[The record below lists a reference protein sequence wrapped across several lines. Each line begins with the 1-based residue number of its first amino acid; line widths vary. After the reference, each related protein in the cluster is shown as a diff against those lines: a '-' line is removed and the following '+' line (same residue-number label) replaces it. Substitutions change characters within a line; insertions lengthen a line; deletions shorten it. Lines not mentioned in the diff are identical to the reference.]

1 MKIVYVNTELLIPYE
16 NNPRF
21 NEKAVDHVAKSIKD
35 FGFRVPITINK
46 ENVVITGHTR
56 LLAAKKLGM
65 REVPVIAIE
74 DLTDDQIRAYR
85 LVDNKVAEIATWN
98 YELLEK
104 ELEEIDL
111 NLDEFNFEIPGADSR
126 LKDDDYK
133 IKLPKTPKSK
143 LGDIYKLGNH
153 YLMCGDSTKKED
165 IEKLVSGT
173 VIDALITDPPY
184 NVDYK
189 KSQLGP
195 LANDNLTDEGYFN
208 LLSQSFAAASHV
220 MKKGAPFYIWHADS
234 ENIIVKKAC
243 ESTDWTIRQS
253 LIWVKSNFVIGRQ
266 DYQWQHEACFYG
278 WKNGAKHY
286 FINDRTFSTVNY
298 DEVKSLTA
306 SQAKK
311 ILLEYLENKPGTVL
325 EENKPLKNDNHPTMK
340 PIKLMG
346 RQINNSTKQGESILD
361 IYAGSGSTMIAAEQ
375 LNRKSYLM
383 EIDPQF
389 VDAIID
395 RYEKFTGLKAEK
407 VDQASNE

>member
-1 MKIVYVNTELLIPYE
+1 MKIEYIKTETLIPYE
-16 NNPRF
+16 KNPRF
-21 NEKAVDHVAKSIKD
+21 NEKAVEKVAKSIQD

-56 LLAAKKLGM
+56 LLAAKQIGM
-65 REVPVIAIE
+65 REVPVILID
-74 DLTDDQIRAYR
+74 DLTDDQVRAFR

-98 YELLEK
+98 YELLEQ
-104 ELEEIDL
+104 ELEAIDL

-126 LKDDDYK
+126 LKDDDYEL
-133 IKLPKTPKSK
+133 KLPKTPKSK
-143 LGDIYKLGNH
+143 LGDIYRLGNH

-189 KSQLGP
+189 KSELGP
-195 LANDNLTDEGYFN
+195 LANDNLSEEGYFN
-208 LLSQSFAAASHV
+208 LLHDAFAAASHV
-220 MKKGAPFYIWHADS
+220 MKKGAPFYIWHADT

-243 ESTDWTIRQS
+243 EDTGLSIRQS
-253 LIWVKSNFVIGRQ
+253 LIWVKSSFVIGRQ

-278 WKNGAKHY
+278 WKTGAGHY
-286 FINDRTFSTVNY
+286 FINDRSFSTVNY
-298 DEVKSLTA
+298 DEVKQLTG

-311 ILLEYLENKPGTVL
+311 ILLEYFENRPGTVMF
-325 EENKPLKNDNHPTMK
+325 EDKPLKNDNHPTMK

-361 IYAGSGSTMIAAEQ
+361 IFAGSGSTMIAAEQ
-375 LNRKSYLM
+375 LNRKCYLM
-383 EIDPQF
+383 EIDPRY
-389 VDAIID
+389 VDAIIK
-395 RYEKFTGLKAEK
+395 RYEEFTGNTAEK
-407 VDQASNE
+407 VTNEQ

>member
-1 MKIVYVNTELLIPYE
+1 MKIEYVKTESLIPYE

-21 NEKAVDHVAKSIKD
+21 NDKAVDQVAKSIKD

-46 ENVVITGHTR
+46 ENIVITGHTR

-98 YELLEK
+98 YQLLEK

-165 IEKLVSGT
+165 IDKLVSGT

-189 KSQLGP
+189 KSDLGP
-195 LANDNLTDEGYFN
+195 LANDNLTDESYLK
-208 LLSQSFAAASHV
+208 LLSDSFAAASTV

-278 WKNGAKHY
+278 WKNGARHY

-298 DEVKSLTA
+298 DEVKALSGTE
-306 SQAKK
+306 AKK
-311 ILLEYLENKPGTVL
+311 ILLEYLEKKPGTVL
-325 EENKPLKNDNHPTMK
+325 NEDKPLKNDNHPTMK

-375 LNRKSYLM
+375 LNRKCYLM
-383 EIDPQF
+383 EIDPQY

-395 RYEKFTGLKAEK
+395 RYEKFTGNKAEK
-407 VDQASNE
+407 MVPYE

>member
-1 MKIVYVNTELLIPYE
+1 MKIEYVKTETLIPYE

-21 NEKAVDHVAKSIKD
+21 NEKAVDQVAKSIKD

-46 ENVVITGHTR
+46 ENIVITGHTR

-133 IKLPKTPKSK
+133 INLPKTPKSQ

-189 KSQLGP
+189 KSELGP
-195 LANDNLTDEGYFN
+195 LANDNLTDEGYFK
-208 LLSQSFAAASHV
+208 LLSDSFAAASHV

-278 WKNGAKHY
+278 WKNGARHY

-298 DEVKSLTA
+298 DEVKALSGA
-306 SQAKK
+306 QAKK
-311 ILLEYLENKPGTVL
+311 ILLEYLEKKPGTVL
-325 EENKPLKNDNHPTMK
+325 NEDKPLKNDNHPTMK

-375 LNRKSYLM
+375 LNRKCYLM
-383 EIDPQF
+383 EIDPRY

-395 RYEKFTGLKAEK
+395 RYEEFTGQKAEK
-407 VDQASNE
+407 MESGSHE

>member
-1 MKIVYVNTELLIPYE
+1 MKIEYVKTESLIPYE

-21 NEKAVDHVAKSIKD
+21 NEKAVDQVAKSIKD

-46 ENVVITGHTR
+46 DNVVITGHTR

-98 YELLEK
+98 YQLLEK

-189 KSQLGP
+189 KSELGP
-195 LANDNLTDEGYFN
+195 LANDNLTDEGYFK
-208 LLSQSFAAASHV
+208 LLSDSFTAASTV

-278 WKNGAKHY
+278 WKNGARHY

-298 DEVKSLTA
+298 DEVKALSGT
-306 SQAKK
+306 QAKK
-311 ILLEYLENKPGTVL
+311 ILLEYLEKKPGTVL
-325 EENKPLKNDNHPTMK
+325 NEDKPLKNDNHPTMK

-375 LNRKSYLM
+375 LNRKCYLM
-383 EIDPQF
+383 EIDPQY

-395 RYEKFTGLKAEK
+395 RYEQFTGKKAEK
-407 VDQASNE
+407 MVPYE

>member
-1 MKIVYVNTELLIPYE
+1 MKIEYVKTESLIPYE

-21 NEKAVDHVAKSIKD
+21 NDKAVDQVAKSIKD

-46 ENVVITGHTR
+46 ENIVITGHTR

-74 DLTDDQIRAYR
+74 DLSDDQIRAYR

-133 IKLPKTPKSK
+133 LKLPKTPKSK

-153 YLMCGDSTKKED
+153 YLMCGDSTKRED

-189 KSQLGP
+189 KSELGP
-195 LANDNLTDEGYFN
+195 LANDNLTDEGYFK
-208 LLSQSFAAASHV
+208 LLSDSFAAASHV

-278 WKNGAKHY
+278 WKNGARHY

-298 DEVKSLTA
+298 DEVKALSGA
-306 SQAKK
+306 QAKK
-311 ILLEYLENKPGTVL
+311 ILLEYLEKKPGTVL
-325 EENKPLKNDNHPTMK
+325 NEDKPLKNDNHPTMK

-375 LNRKSYLM
+375 LNRKCYLM
-383 EIDPQF
+383 EIDPQY

-395 RYEKFTGLKAEK
+395 RYEKFTGNKAEK
-407 VDQASNE
+407 MESHE

>member
-1 MKIVYVNTELLIPYE
+1 MKIEYVKTESLIPYE

-21 NEKAVDHVAKSIKD
+21 NEKAVDQVAKSIKD

-46 ENVVITGHTR
+46 ENIVITGHTR

-74 DLTDDQIRAYR
+74 DLSDDQIRAYR

-133 IKLPKTPKSK
+133 LKLPKTPKSK

-153 YLMCGDSTKKED
+153 YLMCGDSTKRED

-189 KSQLGP
+189 KSELGP
-195 LANDNLTDEGYFN
+195 LANDNLTDEGYFK
-208 LLSQSFAAASHV
+208 LLSDSFAAASHV

-278 WKNGAKHY
+278 WKNGARHY

-298 DEVKSLTA
+298 DEVKALSGA
-306 SQAKK
+306 QAKK
-311 ILLEYLENKPGTVL
+311 ILLEYLEKKPGTVL
-325 EENKPLKNDNHPTMK
+325 NEDKPLKNDNHPTMK

-375 LNRKSYLM
+375 LNRKCYLM
-383 EIDPQF
+383 EIDPQY

-395 RYEKFTGLKAEK
+395 RYEKFTGNKAEK
-407 VDQASNE
+407 MESHE

>member
-1 MKIVYVNTELLIPYE
+1 MKIEYVKTESLIPYE

-21 NEKAVDHVAKSIKD
+21 NEKAVDQVAKSIKD

-46 ENVVITGHTR
+46 ENIVITGHTR

-74 DLTDDQIRAYR
+74 DLSDDQIRAYR

-104 ELEEIDL
+104 EIEEIDL

-133 IKLPKTPKSK
+133 LKLPKTPKSK

-153 YLMCGDSTKKED
+153 YLMCGDSTKRED

-189 KSQLGP
+189 KSELGP
-195 LANDNLTDEGYFN
+195 LANDNLTDEGYLK
-208 LLSQSFAAASHV
+208 LLSDSFAAASHV

-278 WKNGAKHY
+278 WKNGARHY

-298 DEVKSLTA
+298 DEVKALSGA
-306 SQAKK
+306 QAKK
-311 ILLEYLENKPGTVL
+311 ILLEYLEKKPGTVL
-325 EENKPLKNDNHPTMK
+325 NEDKPLKNDNHPTMK

-375 LNRKSYLM
+375 LNRKCYLM
-383 EIDPQF
+383 EIDPQY

-395 RYEKFTGLKAEK
+395 RYEKFTGNKAEK
-407 VDQASNE
+407 MESHE

>member
-1 MKIVYVNTELLIPYE
+1 
-16 NNPRF
+16 
-21 NEKAVDHVAKSIKD
+21 
-35 FGFRVPITINK
+35 
-46 ENVVITGHTR
+46 
-56 LLAAKKLGM
+56 
-65 REVPVIAIE
+65 
-74 DLTDDQIRAYR
+74 
-85 LVDNKVAEIATWN
+85 
-98 YELLEK
+98 
-104 ELEEIDL
+104 
-111 NLDEFNFEIPGADSR
+111 
-126 LKDDDYK
+126 
-133 IKLPKTPKSK
+133 
-143 LGDIYKLGNH
+143 
-153 YLMCGDSTKKED
+153 MCGDSTKRED

-189 KSQLGP
+189 KSELGP
-195 LANDNLTDEGYFN
+195 LANDNLTDERYLK
-208 LLSQSFAAASHV
+208 LLSDSFAAASHV

-278 WKNGAKHY
+278 WKNGARHY

-298 DEVKSLTA
+298 DEVKALSGA
-306 SQAKK
+306 QAKK
-311 ILLEYLENKPGTVL
+311 ILLEYLEKKPGTVL
-325 EENKPLKNDNHPTMK
+325 NEDKPLKNDNHPTMK

-375 LNRKSYLM
+375 LNRKCYLM
-383 EIDPQF
+383 EIDPRY

-395 RYEKFTGLKAEK
+395 RYEEFTGQKAEK
-407 VDQASNE
+407 MESGSHE

>member
-1 MKIVYVNTELLIPYE
+1 MKIEYVKTESLIPYE

-21 NEKAVDHVAKSIKD
+21 NEKAVDQVAKSIKD

-46 ENVVITGHTR
+46 ENIVITGHTR

-133 IKLPKTPKSK
+133 LKLPKTPKSK

-153 YLMCGDSTKKED
+153 YLMCGDSTKRED

-189 KSQLGP
+189 KSELGP
-195 LANDNLTDEGYFN
+195 LANDNLTDEGYLK
-208 LLSQSFAAASHV
+208 LLSDSFAAASHV

-278 WKNGAKHY
+278 WKNGARHY

-298 DEVKSLTA
+298 DEVKALSGA
-306 SQAKK
+306 QAKK
-311 ILLEYLENKPGTVL
+311 ILLEYLEKKPGTVL
-325 EENKPLKNDNHPTMK
+325 NEDKPLKNDNHPTMK

-375 LNRKSYLM
+375 LNRKCYLM
-383 EIDPQF
+383 EIDPQY

-395 RYEKFTGLKAEK
+395 RYEKFTGNKAEK
-407 VDQASNE
+407 MESHE

>member
-1 MKIVYVNTELLIPYE
+1 
-16 NNPRF
+16 
-21 NEKAVDHVAKSIKD
+21 
-35 FGFRVPITINK
+35 
-46 ENVVITGHTR
+46 
-56 LLAAKKLGM
+56 M

-74 DLTDDQIRAYR
+74 DLSDDQIRAYR

-133 IKLPKTPKSK
+133 LKLPKTPKSK

-153 YLMCGDSTKKED
+153 YLMCGDSTKRED

-189 KSQLGP
+189 KSELGP
-195 LANDNLTDEGYFN
+195 LANDNLTDEGYFK
-208 LLSQSFAAASHV
+208 LLSDSFAAASHV

-278 WKNGAKHY
+278 WKNGARHY

-298 DEVKSLTA
+298 DEVKALSGA
-306 SQAKK
+306 QAKK
-311 ILLEYLENKPGTVL
+311 ILLEYLEKKPGTVL
-325 EENKPLKNDNHPTMK
+325 NEDKPLKNDNHPTMK

-375 LNRKSYLM
+375 LNRKCYLM
-383 EIDPQF
+383 EIDPQY

-395 RYEKFTGLKAEK
+395 RYEKFTGNKAEK
-407 VDQASNE
+407 MESHE

>member
-1 MKIVYVNTELLIPYE
+1 MKIEYVKTESLIPYE

-21 NEKAVDHVAKSIKD
+21 NEKAVDQVAKSIKD

-46 ENVVITGHTR
+46 ENIVITGHTR

-104 ELEEIDL
+104 ELQEIDL

-133 IKLPKTPKSK
+133 INLPKTPKSQ

-189 KSQLGP
+189 KSELGP
-195 LANDNLTDEGYFN
+195 LANDNLTDEGYFK
-208 LLSQSFAAASHV
+208 LLSDSFTAASHV

-243 ESTDWTIRQS
+243 ESTDFTIRQS

-278 WKNGAKHY
+278 WKNGARHY

-298 DEVKSLTA
+298 DEVKALSGA
-306 SQAKK
+306 QAKK
-311 ILLEYLENKPGTVL
+311 ILLEYLEKKPGTVL
-325 EENKPLKNDNHPTMK
+325 NEDKPLKNDNHPTMK

-375 LNRKSYLM
+375 LNRKCYLM
-383 EIDPQF
+383 EIDPQY

-395 RYEKFTGLKAEK
+395 RYKKFTGNKAEK
-407 VDQASNE
+407 MESHE

>member
-1 MKIVYVNTELLIPYE
+1 MKIEYVKTESLIPYE

-21 NEKAVDHVAKSIKD
+21 NEKAVDQVAKSIKD

-46 ENVVITGHTR
+46 ENIVITGHTR

-133 IKLPKTPKSK
+133 LKLPKTPKSK

-153 YLMCGDSTKKED
+153 YLMCGDSTKRED

-189 KSQLGP
+189 KSELGP
-195 LANDNLTDEGYFN
+195 LANDNLTDERYLK
-208 LLSQSFAAASHV
+208 LLSDSFAAASHV

-278 WKNGAKHY
+278 WKNGARHY

-298 DEVKSLTA
+298 DEVKALSGA
-306 SQAKK
+306 QAKK
-311 ILLEYLENKPGTVL
+311 ILLEYLEKKPGTVL
-325 EENKPLKNDNHPTMK
+325 NEDKPLKNDNHPTMK

-375 LNRKSYLM
+375 LNRKCYLM
-383 EIDPQF
+383 EIDPQY

-395 RYEKFTGLKAEK
+395 RYEKFTGNKAEK
-407 VDQASNE
+407 MESHE